1 MLEVMNVG
9 HSFKQQCL
17 IFKGR
22 GTSKS
27 AHKHTECFAIH
38 VFLFLRY
45 HVWFLDC
52 IGIPQLRYQDYHS
65 PVERNSLKA
74 EHLGIQNGS
83 ETMCVFLD
91 VKTFDPKFPCCAVY
105 IMSICVYI
113 FIYTY
118 YVPITYIYIYHILSY
133 ILHTE
138 HTFCRY
144 VANLGALNANW
155 L

>member
-1 MLEVMNVG
+1 MHTNTLNV
-9 HSFKQQCL
+9 L
-17 IFKGR
+17 LYI
-22 GTSKS
+22 
-27 AHKHTECFAIH
+27 

-118 YVPITYIYIYHILSY
+118 VYIYLYIHTMCLLHIYIYHILSY